1 MFIYEVWHDYLAFEV
16 NVLNVRYIGKNEQS
30 SQLTR
35 DQGKYISIQR
45 LRFQLIFYQKAIKNA
60 LKTSASFCFVFS
72 VSKGFLFTKQQR
84 SE

>member
-16 NVLNVRYIGKNEQS
+16 NFLNVRYIAKNEQS

-60 LKTSASFCFVFS
+60 LTKYCLHLFGVFFFS
-72 VSKGFLFTKQQR
+72 
-84 SE
+84 

>member
-1 MFIYEVWHDYLAFEV
+1 MFIYEVWHDCLAFEV

-45 LRFQLIFYQKAIKNA
+45 LRFQLIFYQKAIKKCIDKV
-60 LKTSASFCFVFS
+60 LLASFFFFS
-72 VSKGFLFTKQQR
+72 VSKGYSFYKTTKK
-84 SE
+84 